1 MDLSHRIRQDEA
13 PSGLETGGGA
23 FASGDDDDGGVDR
36 RASGDGYAGLSEPS
50 LISAGGSWAKSK
62 QYQELPTLHS
72 SLVHEC
78 PGDLC
83 TLCAEGLQSNGREP
97 LPARIQTIMAQ
108 YPRKRLRVLHAEVER
123 ELLWGGIGRVSQ
135 AFYHLA
141 EDGTF
146 EDLQLLL
153 PETKSGTG

>member
-1 MDLSHRIRQDEA
+1 MDLSFESGKTKPRPDWKPEA
-13 PSGLETGGGA
+13 ERLQAVTTMTVGWIAERLAMGTRGYLNHLLYRPEEAG
-23 FASGDDDDGGVDR
+23 R
-36 RASGDGYAGLSEPS
+36 RVNNIKNCP
-50 LISAGGSWAKSK
+50 
-62 QYQELPTLHS
+62 PLHS

-83 TLCAEGLQSNGREP
+83 TQCAEGLQSNGREP
-97 LPARIQTIMAQ
+97 LPARIRTIMAQ

-146 EDLQLLL
+146 
-153 PETKSGTG
+153 